1 MQSNFWC
8 LILLLILLL
17 VFTVNSTLPL
27 NLIIWFFKFNLI
39 KNRIYTITLFQL
51 KAICTCTPDS
61 AKSRGHNSLRVQI
74 RMHCYSLQW
83 VGESVQSHW
92 QTQVRNSG
100 DFRANCTK
108 LEFHVKSSK
117 CSFSHEFHENKEH
130 FMLSCFMVKW
140 FVVDNTTSSCIYLVL
155 NSLCMKFL
163 WFFFSCFIWLL
174 ANLLIN
180 L

>member
-8 LILLLILLL
+8 LILLL

-27 NLIIWFFKFNLI
+27 NLIICFFKFNF
-39 KNRIYTITLFQL
+39 KNRIYIITLFQL

-140 FVVDNTTSSCIYLVL
+140 FGKMKRQYNIKLYILSVKFTLHEILVI
-155 NSLCMKFL
+155 
-163 WFFFSCFIWLL
+163 FFFHVLFDC
-174 ANLLIN
+174 
-180 L
+180 

>member
-1 MQSNFWC
+1 MF
-8 LILLLILLL
+8 
-17 VFTVNSTLPL
+17 
-27 NLIIWFFKFNLI
+27 
-39 KNRIYTITLFQL
+39 TLFQL

-117 CSFSHEFHENKEH
+117 CSFSHEFHKNKEH

-140 FVVDNTTSSCIYLVL
+140 FVVDNIKLYILSVKFTLHEILVI
-155 NSLCMKFL
+155 
-163 WFFFSCFIWLL
+163 FFFSCFIWLL
-174 ANLLIN
+174 AKLLIN

>member
-8 LILLLILLL
+8 LILLL
-17 VFTVNSTLPL
+17 VFTVNSALPL
-27 NLIIWFFKFNLI
+27 NLIICFFKFNF
-39 KNRIYTITLFQL
+39 KKRIYIITLFQL

-61 AKSRGHNSLRVQI
+61 AKSRGHNSLRVQV

-117 CSFSHEFHENKEH
+117 CSFSHEFHKNKEH

-163 WFFFSCFIWLL
+163 WFFFFMFY
-174 ANLLIN
+174 LIVSKIAY
-180 L
+180 

>member
-8 LILLLILLL
+8 LILLL

-27 NLIIWFFKFNLI
+27 NLIICFLKFNF
-39 KNRIYTITLFQL
+39 KNRIYVITLFQL

-117 CSFSHEFHENKEH
+117 CSFSHEFHKNKEH

-155 NSLCMKFL
+155 NSLCRNS
-163 WFFFSCFIWLL
+163 WDFFFSCFIWLL
-174 ANLLIN
+174 AKLLID

>member
-1 MQSNFWC
+1 MQSNFLC

-27 NLIIWFFKFNLI
+27 NLIICFFKFNF
-39 KNRIYTITLFQL
+39 KNRFYIITLFQL

-61 AKSRGHNSLRVQI
+61 AKSRGHNSLRVQV

-100 DFRANCTK
+100 DFRANLNLPMYQTWISCK
-108 LEFHVKSSK
+108 KQQ
-117 CSFSHEFHENKEH
+117 
-130 FMLSCFMVKW
+130 ML
-140 FVVDNTTSSCIYLVL
+140 
-155 NSLCMKFL
+155 
-163 WFFFSCFIWLL
+163 FFTWISQE
-174 ANLLIN
+174 
-180 L
+180 

>member
-8 LILLLILLL
+8 LILLL

-27 NLIIWFFKFNLI
+27 NLIIWFFWFNLI
-39 KNRIYTITLFQL
+39 KNRIYIITLFQL

-174 ANLLIN
+174 AKLLIN

>member
-1 MQSNFWC
+1 M
-8 LILLLILLL
+8 
-17 VFTVNSTLPL
+17 
-27 NLIIWFFKFNLI
+27 I
-39 KNRIYTITLFQL
+39 KNRIYIITLFQL

-61 AKSRGHNSLRVQI
+61 AQSRGHNSLWVQI

-163 WFFFSCFIWLL
+163 WFFFFMFY
-174 ANLLIN
+174 LIVSKIAY
-180 L
+180 

>member
-1 MQSNFWC
+1 M
-8 LILLLILLL
+8 
-17 VFTVNSTLPL
+17 
-27 NLIIWFFKFNLI
+27 I
-39 KNRIYTITLFQL
+39 KNRIYIITLFQL

-100 DFRANCTK
+100 DFRPNCTK

-163 WFFFSCFIWLL
+163 WFFFFMFYLIVSKL
-174 ANLLIN
+174 AY
-180 L
+180 

>member
-8 LILLLILLL
+8 LILLL

-27 NLIIWFFKFNLI
+27 NLIICFFKFNLI
-39 KNRIYTITLFQL
+39 KNRIYIITLFQL

-61 AKSRGHNSLRVQI
+61 AKPRGHNSLRVQI

-140 FVVDNTTSSCIYLVL
+140 FVVDNTTSSCIY
-155 NSLCMKFL
+155 
-163 WFFFSCFIWLL
+163 
-174 ANLLIN
+174 
-180 L
+180 

>member
-1 MQSNFWC
+1 MF
-8 LILLLILLL
+8 
-17 VFTVNSTLPL
+17 
-27 NLIIWFFKFNLI
+27 
-39 KNRIYTITLFQL
+39 TLFQL

-140 FVVDNTTSSCIYLVL
+140 FVEYNTTSSCIYLVL
-155 NSLCMKFL
+155 NSLCMQFL
-163 WFFFSCFIWLL
+163 WFFLFMFY
-174 ANLLIN
+174 LIVSKIAY
-180 L
+180 

>member
-8 LILLLILLL
+8 LILLL

-27 NLIIWFFKFNLI
+27 NHIICFFKFNF
-39 KNRIYTITLFQL
+39 KKRIYIITLFQL

-61 AKSRGHNSLRVQI
+61 AKSRGHNSLRVQV

-92 QTQVRNSG
+92 KTQVRNSG

-117 CSFSHEFHENKEH
+117 CSFSHEFHKNKEH

-163 WFFFSCFIWLL
+163 WFFFFMFY
-174 ANLLIN
+174 LIVSKIAY
-180 L
+180 

>member
-8 LILLLILLL
+8 LILLL

-27 NLIIWFFKFNLI
+27 NLIICFFFNFNF
-39 KNRIYTITLFQL
+39 KNRIYMFTLFQL
-51 KAICTCTPDS
+51 KAICTRTPDS

-117 CSFSHEFHENKEH
+117 CSFSHEFHKNKEH

-140 FVVDNTTSSCIYLVL
+140 FVVDNTTSSCIY
-155 NSLCMKFL
+155 
-163 WFFFSCFIWLL
+163 
-174 ANLLIN
+174 
-180 L
+180 

>member
-8 LILLLILLL
+8 LILLL

-27 NLIIWFFKFNLI
+27 NLIICFFKVNF
-39 KNRIYTITLFQL
+39 KNRIYIITLFQL

-108 LEFHVKSSK
+108 LEFHVKSSE

-163 WFFFSCFIWLL
+163 WFFFFMFY
-174 ANLLIN
+174 LIVSKIAY
-180 L
+180 

>member
-1 MQSNFWC
+1 MF
-8 LILLLILLL
+8 
-17 VFTVNSTLPL
+17 
-27 NLIIWFFKFNLI
+27 
-39 KNRIYTITLFQL
+39 TLFQL

-117 CSFSHEFHENKEH
+117 CSFSHEFHKNKEH

-140 FVVDNTTSSCIYLVL
+140 FVVDNTTSSCIYILSVKFTLHEILVI
-155 NSLCMKFL
+155 
-163 WFFFSCFIWLL
+163 FFSSCFIWLL
-174 ANLLIN
+174 AKLLIN

>member
-1 MQSNFWC
+1 MQSNFCC

-27 NLIIWFFKFNLI
+27 NLIICFFKFNF
-39 KNRIYTITLFQL
+39 KNRFYIITLFQL

-117 CSFSHEFHENKEH
+117 CSFSHEFHKNKEH

-140 FVVDNTTSSCIYLVL
+140 FVVDNIKLYILSVKFTLHEILVI
-155 NSLCMKFL
+155 
-163 WFFFSCFIWLL
+163 FFFMFYLIVSKL
-174 ANLLIN
+174 AY
-180 L
+180 

>member
-27 NLIIWFFKFNLI
+27 NLIICFFKFNF
-39 KNRIYTITLFQL
+39 KNRIYIITLFQL

-100 DFRANCTK
+100 DFRPNCTK

-117 CSFSHEFHENKEH
+117 CSFSHEFHENKEL

-163 WFFFSCFIWLL
+163 WFFFFMFYLIVSKL
-174 ANLLIN
+174 AY
-180 L
+180 

>member
-1 MQSNFWC
+1 MF
-8 LILLLILLL
+8 
-17 VFTVNSTLPL
+17 
-27 NLIIWFFKFNLI
+27 
-39 KNRIYTITLFQL
+39 TLFQL

-108 LEFHVKSSK
+108 FEFHVKSSK
-117 CSFSHEFHENKEH
+117 CSFSHKFHKNKEH
-130 FMLSCFMVKW
+130 FMLSCFMVK
-140 FVVDNTTSSCIYLVL
+140 
-155 NSLCMKFL
+155 
-163 WFFFSCFIWLL
+163 
-174 ANLLIN
+174 
-180 L
+180 